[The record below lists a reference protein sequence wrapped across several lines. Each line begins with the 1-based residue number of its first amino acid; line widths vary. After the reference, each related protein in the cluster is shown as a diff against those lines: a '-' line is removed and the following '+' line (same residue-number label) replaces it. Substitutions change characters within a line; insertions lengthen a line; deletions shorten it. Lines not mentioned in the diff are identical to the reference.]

1 MNAPVKT
8 SKGVTVLVK
17 DLLITGPSYGEPF
30 DDNTGDAES
39 DGFYFDVRGPRF
51 IGGHITGYLNLAQFN
66 WLAEKIG
73 APKIEMHV
81 ATLSER
87 S

>member
-1 MNAPVKT
+1 MK
-8 SKGVTVLVK
+8 TVLAEG
-17 DLLITGPSYGEPF
+17 LLVTGQSYGEPF
-30 DDNTGDAES
+30 DENTGDPET
-39 DGFYFDVRGPRF
+39 DGFYFDVKGPRLV
-51 IGGHITGYLNLAQFN
+51 GGSITGYLNLAQFN